1 MQRLA
6 FTVIVVCLLVVVG
19 PARVV
24 YAQSTACPSTVP
36 YGDNPAAGRFVTVN
50 GVRLYYELYG
60 RGPTLVLLHGNGGS
74 IVRMACLITKF
85 SSTHAIIAID
95 SRGRGKSEDGETPF
109 TFEQQAD
116 DVAALL
122 EHERIESAHVLGSS
136 DGAIIA
142 LVFAIRHPMKVRKV
156 VASAPNLWPD
166 DTALFPSAIA
176 RMKAAVAEA
185 NAKIASGDTTQN
197 WVRRKR
203 QVEQD
208 LYEPHISIQQIRSIQ
223 APTLLVGA
231 DDDMIRPEHY
241 LEIYRNLSRAHF
253 LIVPGVTHGGP
264 TGIMSS
270 DLFYAAA
277 ARFLKEE
284 FVRPAS
290 R

>member
-50 GVRLYYELYG
+50 GVRVYYELYG

-74 IVRMACLITKF
+74 IGRMACLITKF

-122 EHERIESAHVLGSS
+122 EHERIESTH
-136 DGAIIA
+136 
-142 LVFAIRHPMKVRKV
+142 
-156 VASAPNLWPD
+156 
-166 DTALFPSAIA
+166 
-176 RMKAAVAEA
+176 
-185 NAKIASGDTTQN
+185 
-197 WVRRKR
+197 
-203 QVEQD
+203 
-208 LYEPHISIQQIRSIQ
+208 IRS
-223 APTLLVGA
+223 
-231 DDDMIRPEHY
+231 EHY